1 MGVEQASR
9 DWRGWEFLR
18 VGEGIGDRGTGL
30 WARIASAGGADC
42 GGGCVV
48 GPDADARWEEAEPWC
63 TDCERLRYC
72 LIE

>member
-1 MGVEQASR
+1 VRLGVSARGGGHRGSR
-9 DWRGWEFLR
+9 DGT
-18 VGEGIGDRGTGL
+18 VGEDCVGRGT
-30 WARIASAGGADC
+30 DC